1 MNEVKQNTQG
11 IDPLQR
17 WRRGGEL
24 GRKAGPCSATAN
36 VLRTLLE
43 RMDEYLNGLGVM
55 EEQKE
60 PVQMPNMQGFDQF
73 EC

>member
-1 MNEVKQNTQG
+1 MEKG
-11 IDPLQR
+11 
-17 WRRGGEL
+17 GGEF

-60 PVQMPNMQGFDQF
+60 PVQRPNMQGFDQF

>member
-1 MNEVKQNTQG
+1 
-11 IDPLQR
+11 
-17 WRRGGEL
+17 
-24 GRKAGPCSATAN
+24 
-36 VLRTLLE
+36 
-43 RMDEYLNGLGVM
+43 MDEYLNGLGVM